1 MLHAA
6 NDLLAFLL
14 ELAVYA
20 ATGYCAY
27 RRTPHRVARW
37 VLAFAVPLAL
47 AVVWGLF
54 GAPSAAFPA
63 HGAARAVLEVGWF
76 GAGAA
81 ALGLAVG
88 RRALLAFVL
97 AYLCSTLIAHV

>member
-1 MLHAA
+1 MSAA

-27 RRTPHRVARW
+27 RRTPHRIWRW
-37 VLAFAVPLAL
+37 ALAFAVPLAF
-47 AVVWGLF
+47 AVVWALF
-54 GAPSAAFPA
+54 GAPTATFPA
-63 HGAARAVLEVGWF
+63 RGVARAVLEVGWF

-88 RRALLAFVL
+88 RRALIAFVL
-97 AYLCSTLIAHV
+97 AYLCSTLIAHA